1 MTENA
6 SDGELVRRI
15 ARRGSDPAVARDAE
29 TELCRRFAPR
39 VRLYGLRHL
48 QREDRA
54 ADLVQA
60 VLLALLEAARQQ
72 RIEEPDHVERFVL
85 GTSRHI
91 ARSLQK
97 GEARTRPVEP
107 QELDVGAFVPAV
119 EPIDVAALTR
129 CFAKLDERA
138 RKVMLLSFQ
147 TESATDEIAALTAT
161 SAGNV
166 RVVRHRALLQL
177 RRCLDGEGADA

>member
-1 MTENA
+1 MAENA

-15 ARRGSDPAVARDAE
+15 ARFVPDPGAARDAE
-29 TELCRRFAPR
+29 AELCRRFAPR

-48 QREDRA
+48 QSEDRA

-60 VLLALLEAARQQ
+60 VLLAVLEAARQK

-85 GTSRHI
+85 GTCRNM
-91 ARSLQK
+91 ALRVQK

-107 QELDVGAFVPAV
+107 AELDVGAFVSPV
-119 EPIDVAALTR
+119 EAIDVAALSR
-129 CFAKLDERA
+129 CFAKLDDRA
-138 RKVMLLSFQ
+138 RTVMLLSFQ
-147 TESATDEIAALTAT
+147 TETATEEIAALTAT

-166 RVVRHRALLQL
+166 RVVRHRALAQL
-177 RRCLDGEGADA
+177 RRCLDGQGANA